1 MYREIRRC
9 RIMRVAV
16 LLEERCKPNSNAF
29 AYLQKY
35 AAMCE
40 RDCIQV
46 EDNKCKILETACPVC
61 LTRAKHCPDNAV
73 KIINLPEEL
82 DHDMTHCYGEN
93 GFRLFRLPSP
103 REEQI
108 VGILGPNGIGKSTAI
123 NILSGTIRPN
133 LGDLDN
139 PLPDWNDVV
148 TSFPRG
154 ELRDYIGLLAEEG
167 VAISV
172 KPQYVDKLPQIFQG
186 DVGELLDRVDERG
199 EMEQFASLLGI
210 GQIVS
215 RKLGD
220 LSGGELQRVAIC
232 ATLLKEADVYFF
244 DEPSSYLDI
253 YERMRMVGIVQEL
266 ASRGKR
272 VLVVEHD
279 LAILDV
285 LCDLIHVIYGERAA
299 YGIFTPPRSTR
310 TAINAYLEGFLTEEN
325 VRIRDKPIQ
334 FLRARDRGEE
344 IGMPILR
351 WGDMEKKLGDF
362 QLTTGEGQVRSAEV
376 VGVVGPNSTGKTT
389 MVRIIA
395 GEMEPDQGWCTMDSV
410 VSYKPQHVSTDFE
423 GTVTDW
429 LDSEIGPTWRSGEFR
444 TQVIRALQVD
454 QLLEL
459 RAKKLSGGE
468 LQAVSIAICLG
479 READLYLFD
488 EPSAH
493 LDANAR
499 MEAAKAIR
507 RTMESNEKSAMVI
520 DHDTYFID
528 IVSDS
533 LLVFQGEGGRN
544 GHAVGPLPL
553 RKGMNLFLSD
563 VGVTFRRDV
572 ESQRPRINKPS
583 SRKDREQKASGEYF
597 YSK

>member
-167 VAISV
+167 VTISV

-533 LLVFQGEGGRN
+533 LLVFQGEGVRN

>member
-1 MYREIRRC
+1 MPISISSEVQPEFREF
-9 RIMRVAV
+9 
-16 LLEERCKPNSNAF
+16 ERF
-29 AYLQKY
+29 
-35 AAMCE
+35 
-40 RDCIQV
+40 
-46 EDNKCKILETACPVC
+46 
-61 LTRAKHCPDNAV
+61 
-73 KIINLPEEL
+73 
-82 DHDMTHCYGEN
+82 
-93 GFRLFRLPSP
+93 
-103 REEQI
+103 
-108 VGILGPNGIGKSTAI
+108 ST
-123 NILSGTIRPN
+123 
-133 LGDLDN
+133 
-139 PLPDWNDVV
+139 
-148 TSFPRG
+148 
-154 ELRDYIGLLAEEG
+154 
-167 VAISV
+167 
-172 KPQYVDKLPQIFQG
+172 
-186 DVGELLDRVDERG
+186 
-199 EMEQFASLLGI
+199 
-210 GQIVS
+210 
-215 RKLGD
+215 
-220 LSGGELQRVAIC
+220 
-232 ATLLKEADVYFF
+232 
-244 DEPSSYLDI
+244 
-253 YERMRMVGIVQEL
+253 
-266 ASRGKR
+266 
-272 VLVVEHD
+272 
-279 LAILDV
+279 
-285 LCDLIHVIYGERAA
+285 
-299 YGIFTPPRSTR
+299 

-334 FLRARDRGEE
+334 FLSARDRGEE

-410 VSYKPQHVSTDFE
+410 VSYKPQHVSTDVE

-429 LDSEIGPTWRSGEFR
+429 LASEIGPTWRSGEFR
-444 TQVIRALQVD
+444 TQVIRALQAD